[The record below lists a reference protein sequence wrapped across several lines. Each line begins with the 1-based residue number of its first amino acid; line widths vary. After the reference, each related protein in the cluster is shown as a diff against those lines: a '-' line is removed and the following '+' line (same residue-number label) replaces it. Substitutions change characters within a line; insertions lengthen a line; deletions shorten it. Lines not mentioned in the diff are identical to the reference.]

1 MFSHVT
7 VGITDVAQAKAFYGA
22 LFAPL
27 GLVLR
32 NETDELISYRA
43 PDSEIPFFTA
53 VLPVNEQPASA
64 GNGTMVAFVA
74 AAAEAVDT
82 AYRGGMDAGGTCEG
96 PPGLRPHYHAQYYG
110 AYLRD
115 PDGNKVHV
123 VCHEGGS

>member
-7 VGITDVAQAKAFYGA
+7 VGIVDVARAKAFYGA

-32 NETDELISYRA
+32 NETPELVSYRA
-43 PDSEIPFFTA
+43 PGAELPFFTA
-53 VLPVNEQPASA
+53 VLPIDENAASA
-64 GNGTMVAFVA
+64 GNGSMAAFVA
-74 AAAEAVDT
+74 PDRAAVDA
-82 AYRGGMDAGGTCEG
+82 AYAGGIEQGGACEG
-96 PPGLRPHYHAQYYG
+96 APGLRPHYHANYYG

-123 VCHEGGS
+123 VCHEAAS